1 MKTLRTAFQ
10 MLLLLTVITGV
21 VYPLLVTGLAQLFF
35 PAQANG
41 SLLYRNG
48 KPVASLLLAQNMTQ
62 NMSQNL
68 SQNQKE
74 SGYFWPRPSA
84 GNFDAMASGG
94 SNYGQ
99 TSPALMQQWQTR
111 IQYWQQASGNTKP
124 VPAELI
130 QASASGLD
138 PQISVAAAYYQLN
151 RVAQSRGWPEKRVA
165 AMIEQQIDR
174 SSWFAAG
181 APMINVMSL
190 NLSLDQQDMLHA
202 SR

>member
-10 MLLLLTVITGV
+10 MLLLLTAITGV
-21 VYPLLVTGLAQLFF
+21 IYPLLVTGLAQFLF

-48 KPVASLLLAQNMTQ
+48 KPVASLLLAQNISQ
-62 NMSQNL
+62 NM

-99 TSPALMQQWQTR
+99 TSPALMQQWQAR
-111 IQYWQQASGNTKP
+111 VQYWQQASGNTKP

-138 PQISVAAAYYQLN
+138 PHISVAAAYYQLN
-151 RVAQSRGWPEKRVA
+151 RVAQSRGWSEKRVA

-174 SSWFAAG
+174 STWFAAG

-190 NLSLDQQDMLHA
+190 NLSLDQQDMSHA

>member
-10 MLLLLTVITGV
+10 MFLLLIAITGV
-21 VYPLLVTGLAQLFF
+21 VYPLLVTGLAQLLF

-48 KPVASLLLAQNMTQ
+48 KPVASLLLAQNI
-62 NMSQNL
+62 

-99 TSPALMQQWQTR
+99 TSPALMQQWQAR
-111 IQYWQQASGNTKP
+111 VQYWQQASGNTKP

-174 SSWFAAG
+174 STWFAAG

-190 NLSLDQQDMLHA
+190 NLSLDQQDMSHA

>member
-10 MLLLLTVITGV
+10 MLLLLMVITGV

-41 SLLYRNG
+41 SLLYQNG
-48 KPVASLLLAQNMTQ
+48 KPVASVLLAQNMTK
-62 NMSQNL
+62 S
-68 SQNQKE
+68 S
-74 SGYFWPRPSA
+74 YFWPRPSA

-190 NLSLDQQDMLHA
+190 NLSLDQQDTLHA

>member
-10 MLLLLTVITGV
+10 MLLLLTAITGV
-21 VYPLLVTGLAQLFF
+21 IYPLLVTGLAQFLF

-48 KPVASLLLAQNMTQ
+48 KPVASLLLAQNISQ
-62 NMSQNL
+62 NM

-99 TSPALMQQWQTR
+99 TSPVLMQQWQAR
-111 IQYWQQASGNTKP
+111 VQYWQQTSGNTKP

-138 PQISVAAAYYQLN
+138 PHISVAAAYYQLN

-165 AMIEQQIDR
+165 AMIEQQTDR
-174 SSWFAAG
+174 STWFAAG

-190 NLSLDQQDMLHA
+190 NLSLDQQDMSHA

>member
-48 KPVASLLLAQNMTQ
+48 KPVASVLLAQNITQ
-62 NMSQNL
+62 NL
-68 SQNQKE
+68 KK

-84 GNFDAMASGG
+84 GNFDAMVSGG

-99 TSPALMQQWQTR
+99 TSPALMQQWQAR
-111 IQYWQQASGNTKP
+111 IQYWQQASGNTKL

-138 PQISVAAAYYQLN
+138 PHISVAAAYYQLN
-151 RVAQSRGWPEKRVA
+151 RVAQSRGWPEMRVA
-165 AMIEQQIDR
+165 QMIEQQIDR
-174 SSWFAAG
+174 STWFAAG

-190 NLSLDQQDMLHA
+190 NLSLDQQDTLHA
-202 SR
+202 AR

>member
-10 MLLLLTVITGV
+10 MLLLLTAITGV
-21 VYPLLVTGLAQLFF
+21 VYPLLVTGLAQLLF

-48 KPVASLLLAQNMTQ
+48 KPVASLLLAQNISQ
-62 NMSQNL
+62 NMI
-68 SQNQKE
+68 QNQKA

-99 TSPALMQQWQTR
+99 TSPVLMQQWQAR
-111 IQYWQQASGNTKP
+111 VQYWQQASGNTKP

-138 PQISVAAAYYQLN
+138 PHISVAAAYYQLN

-174 SSWFAAG
+174 STWFAAG

-190 NLSLDQQDMLHA
+190 NLSLDQQDMSHA

>member
-10 MLLLLTVITGV
+10 MLLLLTAITGV
-21 VYPLLVTGLAQLFF
+21 VYPLLVTGLAQLLF

-48 KPVASLLLAQNMTQ
+48 KPVASLLLAQDMTQ

-68 SQNQKE
+68 SQNLKK

-99 TSPALMQQWQTR
+99 TSPALMQQWQER
-111 IQYWQQASGNTKP
+111 VQYWQQASGNTKP

-138 PQISVAAAYYQLN
+138 PHISVAAAYYQLN

-174 SSWFAAG
+174 STWFAAG

-190 NLSLDQQDMLHA
+190 NLSLDQQDISHA

>member
-10 MLLLLTVITGV
+10 MLLLLTAITGV
-21 VYPLLVTGLAQLFF
+21 VYPLLVTGLAQLLF

-48 KPVASLLLAQNMTQ
+48 KPVASLLLAQDMT
-62 NMSQNL
+62 QNL
-68 SQNQKE
+68 SQNLKK

-99 TSPALMQQWQTR
+99 TSPALMQQWQAR
-111 IQYWQQASGNTKP
+111 VQYWQQASGNTKL

-138 PQISVAAAYYQLN
+138 PHISVAAAYYQLN
-151 RVAQSRGWPEKRVA
+151 RVAQSRGWPETRVA
-165 AMIEQQIDR
+165 QMIEQQIDR
-174 SSWFAAG
+174 STWFAAG

-190 NLSLDQQDMLHA
+190 NLSLDQQDTLNA

>member
-68 SQNQKE
+68 RE

-99 TSPALMQQWQTR
+99 TSPALMQQWQER
-111 IQYWQQASGNTKP
+111 VLYWQQASGKAKP

-138 PQISVAAAYYQLN
+138 PHISVAAAYYQLN

-165 AMIEQQIDR
+165 EMIEQQIDR
-174 SSWFAAG
+174 STWFAAG

-190 NLSLDQQDMLHA
+190 NLSLDQQDTLHA
-202 SR
+202 AR

>member
-10 MLLLLTVITGV
+10 MLLLLTAVTGV
-21 VYPLLVTGLAQLFF
+21 IYPLLVTGLAQLFF
-35 PAQANG
+35 PSQANG
-41 SLLYRNG
+41 SLLYRDG
-48 KPVASLLLAQNMTQ
+48 KPVASVLLAQNITQ
-62 NMSQNL
+62 S
-68 SQNQKE
+68 S
-74 SGYFWPRPSA
+74 YFWPRPSA

-99 TSPALMQQWQTR
+99 TSPALMQQWQER
-111 IQYWQQASGNTKP
+111 VQYWQQASGNTKP

-138 PQISVAAAYYQLN
+138 PHISVAAAYYQLN
-151 RVAQSRGWPEKRVA
+151 RVAQSRGWSEKRVA

-174 SSWFAAG
+174 STWFAAA

-190 NLSLDQQDMLHA
+190 NLSLDQQDMSHA

>member
-10 MLLLLTVITGV
+10 MLLLLTAITGV
-21 VYPLLVTGLAQLFF
+21 VYPLLVTGLAQLLF

-48 KPVASLLLAQNMTQ
+48 KPVASLLLAQNI
-62 NMSQNL
+62 

-99 TSPALMQQWQTR
+99 TSPALMQQWQAR
-111 IQYWQQASGNTKP
+111 VQYWQQASGNTKP

-174 SSWFAAG
+174 STWFAAG

-190 NLSLDQQDMLHA
+190 NLSLDQQDMSHA

>member
-48 KPVASLLLAQNMTQ
+48 KPVASVLLAQ

-68 SQNQKE
+68 RR
-74 SGYFWPRPSA
+74 SGYFWPRPSS

-111 IQYWQQASGNTKP
+111 IQYWQQASGKTKP

-165 AMIEQQIDR
+165 TMIEQQIDR

-190 NLSLDQQDMLHA
+190 NLSLDQQDKLHA